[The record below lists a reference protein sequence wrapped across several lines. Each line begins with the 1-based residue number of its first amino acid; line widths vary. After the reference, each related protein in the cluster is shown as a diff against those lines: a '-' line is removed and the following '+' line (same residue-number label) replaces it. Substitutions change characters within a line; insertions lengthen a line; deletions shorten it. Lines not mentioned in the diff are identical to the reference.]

1 MTTLPHSRDQTLH
14 VALHRFFSVQKLL
27 KCQNYLICQILFQI
41 CITWWWIQPKD
52 LSFVDFPQGHVD
64 LKIAWI
70 LSLQNVQNE
79 GYYDMMLK
87 MNKSSEYYC
96 QAWTLI
102 LSCFLKLNLGL
113 FSMKRI
119 IHIPFAWAWL
129 IQCSL
134 MKCNEVYLDCF
145 SLAIINSFVRNL
157 PESPLWSTMQTW
169 VHKVAWQ
176 KSSELSDCANKRA
189 QRSKVK
195 QLGSN

>member
-1 MTTLPHSRDQTLH
+1 MPRLR
-14 VALHRFFSVQKLL
+14 
-27 KCQNYLICQILFQI
+27 N
-41 CITWWWIQPKD
+41 
-52 LSFVDFPQGHVD
+52 
-64 LKIAWI
+64 
-70 LSLQNVQNE
+70 
-79 GYYDMMLK
+79 
-87 MNKSSEYYC
+87 
-96 QAWTLI
+96 WTLI

-176 KSSELSDCANKRA
+176 KSSELSDYANRRLREVKIWIIYEQWTEQLATCQRGNNWRPPCTCSCRLPGSGASHCLKFTPLSRSIYHNESRVSLIANKRNH
-189 QRSKVK
+189 
-195 QLGSN
+195 L